1 MSLLS
6 SRKPKVDSDV
16 YPSLLALALALFAAQ
31 APAQPPD
38 TFSAT
43 GNIAQA
49 RYFHTATLLTTG
61 KVLIA
66 GGTQQVFTPAA
77 AEVSLS
83 SAELYD
89 PSTGAF
95 TPAGDMTLPRSGHT
109 ATLLANG
116 KVLIAGGESLR

>member
-38 TFSAT
+38 TFTAT

-49 RYFHTATLLTTG
+49 RYFHTATLLPTG
-61 KVLIA
+61 KVLTA

-77 AEVSLS
+77 SEVSLS
-83 SAELYD
+83 IAGLYD
-89 PSTGAF
+89 PSPCAV
-95 TPAGDMTLPRSGHT
+95 TPAGVMTGPPPWPPS
-109 ATLLANG
+109 TLL
-116 KVLIAGGESLR
+116 S